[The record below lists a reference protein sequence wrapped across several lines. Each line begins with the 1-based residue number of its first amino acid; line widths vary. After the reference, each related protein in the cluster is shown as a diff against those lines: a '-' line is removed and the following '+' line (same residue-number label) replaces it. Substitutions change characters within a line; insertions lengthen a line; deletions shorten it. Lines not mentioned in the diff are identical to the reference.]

1 MTNSRDIIIRLKAVR
16 EEKQLSYADILDLME
31 KNGDYLAKS
40 TLSRVFAEGSES
52 VSFKYE
58 ETIRPIAK
66 ALLDIETIED
76 TDTMDTAALKSL
88 LKYKIDRIEE
98 LEMQLDKEKIKYHE
112 KLDKERAAFN
122 RSIDF
127 LKNQIVLKDKRID
140 QLMDANV
147 KLLDKFMGTD

>member
-1 MTNSRDIIIRLKAVR
+1 MLLIGTSWID
-16 EEKQLSYADILDLME
+16 
-31 KNGDYLAKS
+31 
-40 TLSRVFAEGSES
+40 TLSSGEVSEVSNSISLISES

-98 LEMQLDKEKIKYHE
+98 LEILLDKEKIKYHE
-112 KLDKERAAFN
+112 KLEKERATFN

-127 LKNQIVLKDKRID
+127 LKNQVELKDKRID

-147 KLLDKFMGTD
+147 KLLDEFMNCPKRKC